1 MLVIRRSRS
10 HTDRAAGAL
19 RLLCGRPAAVPLK
32 IHGQQIAGP
41 GNVGA
46 DLGYQGIGG
55 LEALFV
61 AQTGHEVQTQLI
73 AVEVQVRI
81 QQEALDTQAV
91 VPEGGLAADV
101 GHGLQGLAQVRHHH
115 AGGVDARRGQ
125 HGVRDGDIG
134 RREAQTGAAAFAVH
148 HQSLAAV
155 GMAQQAGG
163 RGYVALADE
172 LAQAGGADHM
182 PAHFH
187 RRQLVHIKAVLLA
200 QGTQH
205 IGLAAAAAPQREV
218 MADDQM
224 FEPQGQQ
231 VLPDE
236 LLGRQRGQLVGEG
249 QLQHTQIAQALQ
261 QAHAGGPAGQGLMRL
276 AEEHARMRPEGDDHA
291 IQAELLAVG
300 QRTADEDLMALVYA
314 VEIADGDGRG
324 AGRRGRGSIH
334 DGPVAQIRRSKM
346 D

>member
-101 GHGLQGLAQVRHHH
+101 GHGLQGLAQCGTTTR
-115 AGGVDARRGQ
+115 
-125 HGVRDGDIG
+125 
-134 RREAQTGAAAFAVH
+134 
-148 HQSLAAV
+148 
-155 GMAQQAGG
+155 
-163 RGYVALADE
+163 VA
-172 LAQAGGADHM
+172 
-182 PAHFH
+182 
-187 RRQLVHIKAVLLA
+187 
-200 QGTQH
+200 
-205 IGLAAAAAPQREV
+205 
-218 MADDQM
+218 
-224 FEPQGQQ
+224 
-231 VLPDE
+231 
-236 LLGRQRGQLVGEG
+236 
-249 QLQHTQIAQALQ
+249 
-261 QAHAGGPAGQGLMRL
+261 
-276 AEEHARMRPEGDDHA
+276 
-291 IQAELLAVG
+291 
-300 QRTADEDLMALVYA
+300 
-314 VEIADGDGRG
+314 
-324 AGRRGRGSIH
+324 
-334 DGPVAQIRRSKM
+334 
-346 D
+346 